1 MKTRTLHLP
10 AAALLCIGTISCNG
24 LMDMQDKGSI
34 SVRISEGK
42 SLSLPD
48 TEDYILSVRSADGR
62 TVYEGR
68 FGDSPE
74 ELEVKKGT
82 YTVSAV
88 SEPFD
93 EARFESPSF
102 GDSKE
107 VVVPAGGRVSASLLC
122 TQVNCGLRLR
132 PDRSFTDAFPDGIL
146 YIKGNGGRLMYG
158 YGEKR
163 TAYFKPGK
171 ATVTVSC
178 SGNEQ
183 ELLTRSLGEGEMLT
197 LRLSASADA
206 AEGISVQTDT
216 ARRWMSESYR
226 WGEDGA
232 EDEPSEA
239 MDVMQAR
246 EEAGKTGAWVKG
258 YIVGCAASSSRHEF
272 DPPFS
277 KSTNILLGLRSG
289 TSDGRWCIS
298 VELKNKKIRESLNL
312 QDNPELEGRPVYI
325 KGDLVPSYYGLPGLK
340 NVSEYRLDY

>member
-1 MKTRTLHLP
+1 M
-10 AAALLCIGTISCNG
+10 C
-24 LMDMQDKGSI
+24 
-34 SVRISEGK
+34 
-42 SLSLPD
+42 
-48 TEDYILSVRSADGR
+48 
-62 TVYEGR
+62 
-68 FGDSPE
+68 
-74 ELEVKKGT
+74 
-82 YTVSAV
+82 
-88 SEPFD
+88 
-93 EARFESPSF
+93 
-102 GDSKE
+102 
-107 VVVPAGGRVSASLLC
+107 
-122 TQVNCGLRLR
+122 
-132 PDRSFTDAFPDGIL
+132 
-146 YIKGNGGRLMYG
+146 G

-226 WGEDGA
+226 WGEGGA
-232 EDEPSEA
+232 DDEPSEA

-246 EEAGKTGAWVKG
+246 EEAGKTGVWVKG

-312 QDNPELEGRPVYI
+312 QDNPELEGKQVYI
-325 KGDLVPSYYGLPGLK
+325 KGDLVSSYYGLPGLK